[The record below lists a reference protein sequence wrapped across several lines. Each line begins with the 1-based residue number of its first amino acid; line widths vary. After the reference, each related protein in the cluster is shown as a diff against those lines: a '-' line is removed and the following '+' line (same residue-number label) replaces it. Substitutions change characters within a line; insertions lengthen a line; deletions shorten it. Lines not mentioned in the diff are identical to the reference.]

1 MDPHKLRSQVFEKTG
16 IKVDVDDPIFAL
28 VALNEA
34 VLEETV
40 ERHLARIDAAS
51 QALAQQARL
60 AGGLSGAASHESEQ
74 AEAGHAPAPGFAPTP
89 ASGPVKPIA
98 TQSPL
103 FAARELR
110 LLGAAAA
117 IALLS
122 AGLMLAGQALLGKP
136 AELTPQQRAAL
147 ARAEKLDKVLP
158 TLPPATRAAL
168 ESALQRP

>member
-34 VLEETV
+34 VLAETV

-51 QALAQQARL
+51 QALALQARQ
-60 AGGLSGAASHESEQ
+60 AGGAGAVP
-74 AEAGHAPAPGFAPTP
+74 AEAHDAEPLAARRPGYTPTP
-89 ASGPVKPIA
+89 AAGPIKPIA

-110 LLGAAAA
+110 LLGAAAL
-117 IALLS
+117 IAVLS
-122 AGLMLAGQALLGKP
+122 AGLVLAGQAMFSKP

-147 ARAEKLDKVLP
+147 ARAEKLDKILP
-158 TLPPATRAAL
+158 TLSPAQRTAL
-168 ESALQRP
+168 ETALRQP